1 MTSTATITAAPRAR
15 LRLVS
20 TMRRRAGEG
29 RHRVGAA
36 EAEIGMIG
44 DRPDLA
50 QHPPAALALLA
61 GCRDDAHGDPG
72 DVLQGEGAVRRRAL
86 AQRAGRGDA
95 DLGEIDAGD
104 GVEI

>member
-20 TMRRRAGEG
+20 TMRV
-29 RHRVGAA
+29 RHRIGAA
-36 EAEIGMIG
+36 DAEIGVIG
-44 DRPDLA
+44 DRPDLL
-50 QHPPAALALLA
+50 QHLPAALALLA

-72 DVLQGEGAVRRRAL
+72 DVGQGEGTVRRRAL
-86 AQRAGRGDA
+86 AQRAGGGDA